1 MVSINENINKILLKN
16 TYELSNIYVQIK
28 IGRWLSHSLRRSF
41 ANIPSIKRISE
52 LVSKFESQAQ
62 RMITFILFVTHVLPL
77 SVQKRMFRCTRVH
90 KFIVWSIIFD
100 KNWVCKKKNRQRS
113 LCVWKWN
120 LEIYNGEG
128 ERKKTQE
135 GWLPSKGI
143 YARRTREMGDPAW
156 YWVTINERAMGWRYT
171 RWGKALAGRNRRVE
185 AIEVTVESSS
195 NGAFGTT
202 AEEPFAKMSIYVL
215 SFDLIEKN

>member
-1 MVSINENINKILLKN
+1 MHSSAQVHRS
-16 TYELSNIYVQIK
+16 TSDQSFSIK
-28 IGRWLSHSLRRSF
+28 IARRKIVKDHCAF
-41 ANIPSIKRISE
+41 ENEISKSTME
-52 LVSKFESQAQ
+52 
-62 RMITFILFVTHVLPL
+62 RG
-77 SVQKRMFRCTRVH
+77 SV
-90 KFIVWSIIFD
+90 
-100 KNWVCKKKNRQRS
+100 
-113 LCVWKWN
+113 
-120 LEIYNGEG
+120 
-128 ERKKTQE
+128 KKTQE

-202 AEEPFAKMSIYVL
+202 AEEPFAKMSI